1 MNPEDLSLLEAASA
15 IRSGTLSPLEYVRSL
30 LARID
35 QLDSRVQAWATVD
48 REAVL
53 AEAKQCEAEAR
64 QKQFRGPLHG
74 IPVGIKDIF
83 YTKGLRT
90 TMGSV
95 LFKDFVPDRDA
106 EAVSRLRNAGAIIL
120 GKTVTTMFA
129 NLDPGPTRNPWN
141 LNHTPGGSSSG
152 SAAAVA
158 ARMCPAAIGTQTV
171 GSVGRP
177 GAFNGVVTIVPT
189 QKTISLNGVFPLA
202 WSLDHAGIFG
212 RSVEDVEAMMD
223 SLAQVEPMDHVAQ
236 WETGPSTSTAP
247 SGKFRIG
254 IVRDFFHEHATS
266 ETRATID
273 ALAHKLAGSGFEV
286 DEARLPEVFAL
297 SQPILRMIVRTEA
310 ASNHEKLFSRAPE
323 TYGPKLRTLIETG
336 MLVEGVDYLRASR
349 LRTRYQRAMAKLFDD
364 FDALLTPAAR
374 GTAPEGIGSTG
385 DPVMNGP
392 WTLADFPTMTLP
404 CALGGNGLPL
414 GVQLSAPPFQERSLL
429 ELGKIVEAVVGF
441 NSKPDITAA

>member
-1 MNPEDLSLLEAASA
+1 MNPEDLSLVEAASA

-35 QLDSRVQAWATVD
+35 QLDSRVQAWVTVD

-64 QKQFRGPLHG
+64 KQQFRGPLHG

-95 LFKDFVPDRDA
+95 LFKDFVPDHDA

-177 GAFNGVVTIVPT
+177 GAFNGLVTIMPT
-189 QKTISLNGVFPLA
+189 QKTISLKGVFPLA

-223 SLAQVEPMDHVAQ
+223 SLSQVEPMDHVARM
-236 WETGPSTSTAP
+236 ETGATTPT
-247 SGKFRIG
+247 GKFRIG
-254 IVRDFFHEHATS
+254 IIRGFFYEHAS
-266 ETRATID
+266 DETRAMND

-286 DEARLPEVFAL
+286 DEAHPPEVFDL
-297 SQPILRMIVRTEA
+297 SPQILRMIVRTEA
-310 ASNHEKLFSRAPE
+310 ASNHEKLFNNAPE
-323 TYGPKLRTLIETG
+323 TYGPKLRALIETG
-336 MLVEGVDYLRASR
+336 MLVEGVDYLRARR

-404 CALGGNGLPL
+404 CALGSNGLPL
-414 GVQLSAPPFQERSLL
+414 GVQFSAPPFQERSLL

-441 NSKPDITAA
+441 NSKPSITAA

>member
-1 MNPEDLSLLEAASA
+1 MNPENLSLVEAASA
-15 IRSGTLSPLEYVRSL
+15 IRSGALSPLEYVRSL

-35 QLDSRVQAWATVD
+35 QLDSRVQAWVTVD

-53 AEAKQCEAEAR
+53 AEARQCETEAR
-64 QKQFRGPLHG
+64 QKRFRGPLHG

-95 LFKDFVPDRDA
+95 LFKDFVPDHDA
-106 EAVSRLRNAGAIIL
+106 EAVSRLRNAGAIVL

-129 NLDPGPTRNPWN
+129 NLDAGPTRNPWN

-177 GAFNGVVTIVPT
+177 GAFNGLVTIVPT
-189 QKTISLNGVFPLA
+189 RQTISLKGVFPLA

-212 RSVEDVEAMMD
+212 RTVEDVEAMLYSMGD
-223 SLAQVEPMDHVAQ
+223 VEA
-236 WETGPSTSTAP
+236 GGSTPAR
-247 SGKFRIG
+247 KFRIG
-254 IVRDFFHEHATS
+254 VIRGFFHDNAND
-266 ETRATID
+266 ETREVID
-273 ALAHKLAGSGFEV
+273 ALARKLAGSGFEI
-286 DEARLPEVFAL
+286 DEVLLPEVFAL
-297 SQPILRMIVRTEA
+297 AGPIIRAIVRTEA
-310 ASNHEKLFSRAPE
+310 ASVHENLFRAGAE
-323 TYGPKLRTLIETG
+323 TYGPRIRTLIETG
-336 MLVEGVDYLRASR
+336 MLMEGVDYLRARR
-349 LRTRYQRAMAKLFDD
+349 LRRQYQRAMGRLFEN

-374 GTAPEGIGSTG
+374 GTAPEGIDTTG

-404 CALGGNGLPL
+404 CALGGNGLPI
-414 GVQLSAPPFQERSLL
+414 GMQLSAKPFQERLL
-429 ELGKIVEAVVGF
+429 LDLGRAVEAVVGF
-441 NSKPDITAA
+441 NAKPGIISA